1 MAFDMFAGD
10 SRDGIAHHEEF
21 IFELAQAHPARYREL
36 LAIFRLFHDSPRL
49 SARQAGALVHELIDL
64 LAAHGGLANKPLAA
78 VVVRLLP
85 FFSRAC
91 RQDQDIRCSSD

>member
-10 SRDGIAHHEEF
+10 SRDCIAHHEEF
-21 IFELAQAHPARYREL
+21 IFELAQAHPARYPEL
-36 LAIFRLFHDSPRL
+36 LAMFHLLYDSPRL

-64 LAAHGGLANKPLAA
+64 LASHGGLGNKPLAA

-85 FFSRAC
+85 FFSTAC
-91 RQDQDIRCSSD
+91 KQD